1 MVVYTG
7 ILSFI
12 QNEPDLVIIMG
23 HEITHAVAH
32 HAQERIS
39 QAFVAQIIRVGADV
53 FTSSNPTANNI
64 FKSIYMPGAQVA
76 VLLPNS
82 RNQEY
87 EANHYCLI
95 FAAMSGYNPKDS
107 IQFWTRM
114 SQSNAGSKTPEIPGD
129 HPFDANRIEKI
140 NRYMP
145 EAMKFYRQV
154 TSKN

>member
-12 QNEPDLVIIMG
+12 QNEPDLVISMG

-64 FKSIYMPGAQVA
+64 LEVSICLVRR
-76 VLLPNS
+76 LLFCYLIQET
-82 RNQEY
+82 RN
-87 EANHYCLI
+87 
-95 FAAMSGYNPKDS
+95 M
-107 IQFWTRM
+107 
-114 SQSNAGSKTPEIPGD
+114 
-129 HPFDANRIEKI
+129 
-140 NRYMP
+140 
-145 EAMKFYRQV
+145 RQIIRV
-154 TSKN
+154 

>member
-1 MVVYTG
+1 MYDYT
-7 ILSFI
+7 
-12 QNEPDLVIIMG
+12 
-23 HEITHAVAH
+23 AAH
-32 HAQERIS
+32 HEQERIS
-39 QAFVAQIIRVGADV
+39 RTLVAQGIRVGADI
-53 FTSSNPTANNI
+53 FTTGNPTANNI
-64 FKSIYMPGAQVA
+64 FKSIYMPGTQVA

-87 EANHYCLI
+87 EANHYGLI
-95 FAAMSGYNPKDS
+95 FASMAAYNPKGA
-107 IQFWTRM
+107 IPFWTRIC
-114 SQSNAGSKTPEIPGD
+114 QSNAGSKTPEIPGD